1 MEVVCADCGH
11 VHKFIVDVSDFSG
24 FVCVNCHSYFKGTTL
39 ATLTF
44 VKKFEVPKILQW
56 AKLNESIQFKRMNYR
71 IITKILRLTTT
82 GAYGNEYVGLNN
94 GNKNPIYLADGVD
107 YTSVLHA
114 ISKKKVIVTPDSV
127 CKFER
132 GNYDLT
138 YTDRQ
143 RVIYAEGF
151 VFEDLD
157 TESTV
162 KTYIRTID
170 EDRFISEE
178 FIDDDIEYYQ
188 GSYIDEKSYFS
199 LFDFYKDYKFT
210 SDLVGRKFEK
220 LGVILVLLIASI
232 FLALNFKQIGS
243 DVYTFD
249 ETFKVKKASSEFIG
263 TSFELKG
270 EVSKTLLLEGISEA
284 KNYPL
289 FLEIKLVNEKTNAV
303 IQTNSFVHE
312 DNDIN
317 YARGLTVDFCRVEP
331 GIYHLVFVTSLSNAS
346 RDMALDVELSEDYK
360 LTYGGTSYL
369 LFISFLVGAIILL
382 WVYRYWSSELKNKD
396 FFIRL
401 DHVNLFS
408 ILKFRGLAFVLFI
421 FVATFIVITVLVN
434 SSTSCKTTISTNTL
448 EDHTYTGSRGH
459 YYRSYYDEDGSG
471 HK

>member
-1 MEVVCADCGH
+1 MEVACNDCGH
-11 VHKFIVDVSDFSG
+11 VHKFIVDVSNFSG

-44 VKKFEVPKILQW
+44 VKKFDVPKILQW

-71 IITKILRLTTT
+71 IITKILRRTTT

-94 GNKNPIYLADGVD
+94 GSKNTIYLADGVD
-107 YTSVLHA
+107 YTSVLYA
-114 ISKKKVIVTPDSV
+114 ISKKKLIVTPDNF

-132 GNYDLT
+132 GNYELE

-143 RVIYAEGF
+143 HVIYAEGF

-157 TESTV
+157 AESTV

-188 GSYIDEKSYFS
+188 GSYIDEKAYFS
-199 LFDFYKDYKFT
+199 LFDFFKDYKSK
-210 SDLVGRKFEK
+210 SDLVGGKFKK

-249 ETFKVKKASSEFIG
+249 ETFKVKKARNEFIG

-303 IQTNSFVHE
+303 IQTSSFVHE

-317 YARGLTVDFCRVEP
+317 YARGLTVDFCRIEP

-346 RDMALDVELSEDYK
+346 RDMEFDVELSEDYK
-360 LTYGGTSYL
+360 LTYGGTSYFIL
-369 LFISFLVGAIILL
+369 ISFLVGIIILL
-382 WVYRYWSSELKNKD
+382 WVYRYWSLELKNKD
-396 FFIRL
+396 FLVRL
-401 DHVNLFS
+401 DRVNL
-408 ILKFRGLAFVLFI
+408 INVLKFKGLGLVLI
-421 FVATFIVITVLVN
+421 VFVAAFIAITVLIN

-459 YYRSYYDEDGSG
+459 YYRSYYNEDGSG